1 MWMCMY
7 VWMCG
12 CGCGRCL
19 FVLLALVEEEEE
31 HLLDH
36 GEQVLLDRLDALVR
50 VRFPA
55 TTLAWRTY
63 TNTHMCQQRSE

>member
-1 MWMCMY
+1 MSMARCGGG
-7 VWMCG
+7 VW
-12 CGCGRCL
+12 CL

-50 VRFPA
+50 VRLPA
-55 TTLAWRTY
+55 TTLAWRAH
-63 TNTHMCQQRSE
+63 THTHTQSQK